1 MTWLISFLS
10 ILMRPL
16 NFLVTLTNQIGGW
29 SYVVLF
35 LVIFLES
42 AYLAFAFLPGQSLL
56 FLSSSIAASTHS
68 KLNIWLLLAIFIIAA
83 TSGAM
88 LKYRATRRLDQHSHL
103 EKGLNSSK
111 LDTTKALFDRH
122 EKPSL
127 LWGRFIPFVGLFIP
141 VIAGTT
147 QMDWRHFEIWN
158 FLGVLIWVGS
168 CCFCG
173 YYFGD
178 WPFVEQN
185 FTWIM
190 LVLIILPILGR
201 YSYHYLKRKHHL
213 LLSKAN

>member
-1 MTWLISFLS
+1 MTWLLTI
-10 ILMRPL
+10 ITTIMRPL
-16 NFLVTLTNQIGGW
+16 TLLVSLTNHLGVW

-35 LVIFLES
+35 LIIFLES
-42 AYLAFAFLPGQSLL
+42 AFIAFAFLPGQSLL
-56 FLSSSIAASTHS
+56 FLSSSIAANANS
-68 KLNIWLLLAIFIIAA
+68 KLNIWLLLAIFIVAA

-88 LKYRATRRLDQHSHL
+88 LKYQLTRRADQRDSRL
-103 EKGLNSSK
+103 ERGLNSSK

-147 QMDWRHFEIWN
+147 EMDWHQFEIWN
-158 FLGVLIWVGS
+158 FFGVLVWVGG

-178 WPFVEQN
+178 WPFVQNN
-185 FTWIM
+185 FTIIM
-190 LVLIILPILGR
+190 LALIIVPIILR
-201 YSYHYLKRKHHL
+201 YGYHQVKRQV
-213 LLSKAN
+213 AD

>member
-1 MTWLISFLS
+1 MTWLLTI
-10 ILMRPL
+10 ITTIMRPL
-16 NFLVTLTNQIGGW
+16 TLLVSLTNHLGVW

-35 LVIFLES
+35 LIIFLES
-42 AYLAFAFLPGQSLL
+42 AFIAFAFLPGQSLL
-56 FLSSSIAASTHS
+56 FLSSSIAANANS
-68 KLNIWLLLAIFIIAA
+68 KLNIWLLLAIFIVAA

-88 LKYRATRRLDQHSHL
+88 LKYQLTRRADQRDSRL
-103 EKGLNSSK
+103 ERGLNSSK

-147 QMDWRHFEIWN
+147 EMDWHHFEIWN
-158 FLGVLIWVGS
+158 FFGVLIWVGG

-178 WPFVEQN
+178 WPFVQNN
-185 FTWIM
+185 FTIIM
-190 LVLIILPILGR
+190 LALIIVPIILR
-201 YSYHYLKRKHHL
+201 YGYHQVKRQV
-213 LLSKAN
+213 AD